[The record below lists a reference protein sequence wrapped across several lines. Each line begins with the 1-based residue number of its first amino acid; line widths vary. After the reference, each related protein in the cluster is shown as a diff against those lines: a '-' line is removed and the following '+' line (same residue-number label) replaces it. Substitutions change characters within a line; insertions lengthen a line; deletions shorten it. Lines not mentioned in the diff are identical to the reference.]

1 MDMAPESHQLS
12 GDYVLPKPEAPRWR
26 STTWPSMSSAIDD
39 KPHVI
44 VVINTSP
51 ALPRGPGPVS
61 VPADADQ
68 RLSNDANQCALKLQ
82 VSGMITD
89 LTTHHCP

>member
-1 MDMAPESHQLS
+1 MAVHHL
-12 GDYVLPKPEAPRWR
+12 A
-26 STTWPSMSSAIDD
+26 SMSSAIDD

-89 LTTHHCP
+89 LTTHHCTYLFELGLRLLNRRPATSAHSR